1 MTQTGNYHPNSGIQ
15 ARCSIKQHLQNVSK
29 KATIPILEGQV
40 ARKKEKWGGG
50 REEGKGEKK
59 RKKRDTYS
67 DEILFTPLDAFV
79 WPQGNI

>member
-1 MTQTGNYHPNSGIQ
+1 MFYKAAFIECIQKSYNSYSG
-15 ARCSIKQHLQNVSK
+15 RPS
-29 KATIPILEGQV
+29 G
-40 ARKKEKWGGG
+40 KKERKVGR